1 MTEREVFEYKL
12 GRKVTDDE
20 IVAMTPRR
28 DKATILATLSR
39 DLVYKLCDVCAIP
52 FCVNNWD
59 DRKARTPRFKG
70 FVVCSNCDPRAV
82 PDRYMKEGYR
92 VIWPGRLRVIR
103 YAQITRAM
111 SIYGC
116 INMEGPEGEGW
127 SPTNCKCAGCAAQ
140 KFFPQHAGQRNW

>member
-1 MTEREVFEYKL
+1 MEKTMTEREVFEYKL
-12 GRKVTDDE
+12 GRKVTDEE

-39 DLVYKLCDVCAIP
+39 DLVYKRCDICDAP
-52 FCVNNWD
+52 FCVNNWE

-70 FVVCSNCDPRAV
+70 FVVCPNCDPRAV

-103 YAQITRAM
+103 YAQVTRAM
-111 SIYGC
+111 GKHGC
-116 INMEGPEGEGW
+116 INKVGPEGEEW
-127 SPTNCKCAGCAAQ
+127 TEPTCKCAGCAAR
-140 KFFPQHAGQRNW
+140 KLMGT